1 MLERSELSRNREDGL
16 MNGLSRGFARGCV
29 CCPPVTPATG
39 ARRRNFLA
47 GGLAT
52 LGLAAAAA
60 PTRVFAQAASPAG
73 APSVAPAVAP
83 PAKTVIDVHH
93 HIAPPAYVQELIA
106 RGQYEPPLF

>member
-47 GGLAT
+47 GGLARPR
-52 LGLAAAAA
+52 LAAAAA
-60 PTRVFAQAASPAG
+60 PARVLAPAASPPV
-73 APSVAPAVAP
+73 APSVAPPVAP
-83 PAKTVIDVHH
+83 PGKTLIDAHH
-93 HIAPPAYVQELIA
+93 HIAPPADVHE
-106 RGQYEPPLF
+106 